1 MAKSRMANRRDAL
14 VDSLDAKASGFPS
27 PISITS
33 QVLSVMALAPKFAME
48 SWSDELRAISLAAAA
63 AGDFKS
69 AIDGYRDLGKSAG
82 LLTEKPAQHLH
93 LYSPQDPALVREAPT
108 ESLEQRLAQLRKA
121 AEALPAPSAEE
132 AAIAAL
138 CA

>member
-1 MAKSRMANRRDAL
+1 MAKSRKAHRHEEDEDTEADAPR
-14 VDSLDAKASGFPS
+14 FPS

-33 QVLSVMALAPKFAME
+33 QVLAVMASAPKFAIDL
-48 SWSDELRAISLAAAA
+48 WSDELRAISLAAAA

-82 LLTEKPAQHLH
+82 LLTEKPQQHLH
-93 LYSPQDPALVREAPT
+93 LYNAQDPALVREAPT

-121 AEALPAPSAEE
+121 AEVPALTAEE
-132 AAIAAL
+132 AAIADL